1 MWDFDGRG
9 GWGTVWH
16 WILGIFWGVGQLLA
30 LLVFL
35 GVLFLFVRF
44 LLVATRA
51 AHLYIARNGPPPA
64 AARTAPTTRPA
75 PSTTARTATTRTTP
89 TGTTPT
95 RRTPKPPA
103 T

>member
-1 MWDFDGRG
+1 MGL
-9 GWGTVWH
+9 GWTWWRPAAVWH

-51 AHLYIARNGPPPA
+51 AHLYVARNSPPAPPAARPA
-64 AARTAPTTRPA
+64 AARPATTTPATRRPA
-75 PSTTARTATTRTTP
+75 TTTRTTP
-89 TGTTPT
+89 V
-95 RRTPKPPA
+95 RRTPKPP
-103 T
+103 TT